1 MNKQIF
7 NLIAIIFTVI
17 SFHSTANNE
26 VTAESSRTAQTLL
39 VIDINNAKPKDLV
52 TLKGVGM
59 KKAQAIISYRQ
70 TNGPFVSIED
80 LLKVQGIGKH
90 VLAENKNRLKLK

>member
-1 MNKQIF
+1 MNKQILT
-7 NLIAIIFTVI
+7 LIVIIFTFT
-17 SFHSTANNE
+17 SFQSIANNALKAE
-26 VTAESSRTAQTLL
+26 PNKATATML

-59 KKAQAIISYRQ
+59 KKAQAIVSYRQ
-70 TNGPFVSIED
+70 TNGPFASIED

-90 VLAENKNRLKLK
+90 VLAENKSRLKL